1 MLNNKCGKADHNA
14 ERLNPILI
22 SRFLLNLRQLDEPK
36 NETQSRFNSQF
47 SIPGFR
53 VPTSTSI
60 VGNMGAEL
68 DHGPAEEADN
78 DSEDAGVESRNEASV
93 DGAAENLPG
102 APFTADVLE
111 VLEVCLL
118 LFTVPTARDVFID
131 LKISGTARCHLAFQ
145 CNVQRTF
152 NFFYTLSTYSATQRI
167 FSMLYLY

>member
-1 MLNNKCGKADHNA
+1 MNIAQVLVDTVPSLQISSPVTIIFLV
-14 ERLNPILI
+14 LNPILI

-36 NETQSRFNSQF
+36 NERQSRFNSQY

-93 DGAAENLPG
+93 NGAAENLPG

-111 VLEVCLL
+111 VLEV
-118 LFTVPTARDVFID
+118 PRDAI
-131 LKISGTARCHLAFQ
+131 
-145 CNVQRTF
+145 
-152 NFFYTLSTYSATQRI
+152 
-167 FSMLYLY
+167 